1 MPVLKSKAYTAQQA
15 IENALNYI
23 EDTDKTG
30 MLDWERFFPMLKKH
44 PKIQSIRVPA
54 GRLTVSRNPSAS

>member
-23 EDTDKTG
+23 EDKDKTG
-30 MLDWERFFPMLKKH
+30 ILDWERFLDAKSSDPLLQNAM
-44 PKIQSIRVPA
+44 
-54 GRLTVSRNPSAS
+54 N